1 MPAAEKIV
9 ATLQYTK
16 IASWGFASLFSAVG
30 GVIGQVEA
38 EVRRVNNLAP
48 PEPDPAI
55 RSAAEVV
62 AEHMRQAGSQT
73 ISDYGPNFDDLPE

>member
-1 MPAAEKIV
+1 MPTAEKIV

-16 IASWGFASLFSAVG
+16 IATWGFASFFSAVG
-30 GVIGQVEA
+30 GVLGQVET
-38 EVRRVNNLAP
+38 EVRRLNNLAP
-48 PEPDPAI
+48 PEPDPAV

-73 ISDYGPNFDDLPE
+73 ISDYGPNIDDIE